1 MAYPAPIQKLID
13 AFTRF
18 PGIGPRQAARF
29 AFYLLGEDKGAVA
42 RLANALKNLHDNV
55 GFCASCY
62 KSVELPDK
70 KTGNLCEHCR
80 NGNRTKSLLMV
91 VEKEADLANIER
103 TGKFSGV
110 YHVLNGTIDPL
121 DSSAPTRLHIKELFE
136 RAKSLKNSGQNVEV
150 VLATNA
156 TTEGDTTALYIER
169 ILKPLEIKISRLG
182 RGLTTGTELE
192 YSDEMTIVNALTNR
206 K

>member
-29 AFYLLGEDKGAVA
+29 AFYLLGENRETAA
-42 RLANALKNLHDNV
+42 RLADVLKNLHDRV

-62 KSVELPDK
+62 KSVELQDK

-80 NGNRTKSLLMV
+80 NDNRAKALLMV

-121 DSSAPTRLHIKELFE
+121 DSSAPSRLHIKELFE
-136 RAKSLKNSGQNVEV
+136 RAKSLKNSGQNVEI

-156 TTEGDTTALYIER
+156 TTEGDATALYIER
-169 ILKPLEIKISRLG
+169 TLKPLEIKISRLG

>member
-29 AFYLLGEDKGAVA
+29 AFYILGEDKNAVA
-42 RLANALKNLHDNV
+42 RLADALKNLHSKV
-55 GFCASCY
+55 GFCDSCY
-62 KSVELPDK
+62 KSVELTDK
-70 KTGNLCEHCR
+70 KAGNLCEHCR
-80 NGNRTKSLLMV
+80 DGNRSKSLLMV

-110 YHVLNGTIDPL
+110 YHILNGTIDPL
-121 DSSAPTRLHIKELFE
+121 DSSAPARLHIKELFE

-156 TTEGDTTALYIER
+156 TTEGDATALYLER
-169 ILKPLEIKISRLG
+169 TLKPLEIKISRLG

-192 YSDEMTIVNALTNR
+192 YSDEVTIINALTNR

>member
-1 MAYPAPIQKLID
+1 MAYPQSIQKLID

-29 AFYLLGEDKGAVA
+29 AFHLLGENRETVT
-42 RLANALKNLHDNV
+42 RLADTIKNLHGKV

-62 KSVELPDK
+62 KSIELTEKPAN
-70 KTGNLCEHCR
+70 NLCEHCR
-80 NGNRTKSLLMV
+80 GGSRAKTVLMV

-103 TGKFSGV
+103 TGKFNGV

-121 DSSAPTRLHIKELFE
+121 DSSAPARLHIKELFE
-136 RAKSLKNSGQNVEV
+136 RTKTLKNSGNDVEII
-150 VLATNA
+150 LATNA
-156 TTEGDTTALYIER
+156 TTDGDSTALYLER
-169 ILKPLEIKISRLG
+169 VLRPLEIKISRLG

-192 YSDEMTIVNALTNR
+192 YSDEMTIVNALANR

>member
-29 AFYLLGEDKGAVA
+29 AFYLLGENRETAA
-42 RLANALKNLHDNV
+42 RLADVLKNLHDRV

-62 KSVELPDK
+62 KSVELQDK

-80 NGNRTKSLLMV
+80 NDNRAKALLMV

-121 DSSAPTRLHIKELFE
+121 DSSAPSRLHIKELFE
-136 RAKSLKNSGQNVEV
+136 RAKSLKNSGQNVEI

-156 TTEGDTTALYIER
+156 TTEGDATALYIER
-169 ILKPLEIKISRLG
+169 TLKPLEIKISRLG

-192 YSDEMTIVNALTNR
+192 YSDEMTIINALTNR